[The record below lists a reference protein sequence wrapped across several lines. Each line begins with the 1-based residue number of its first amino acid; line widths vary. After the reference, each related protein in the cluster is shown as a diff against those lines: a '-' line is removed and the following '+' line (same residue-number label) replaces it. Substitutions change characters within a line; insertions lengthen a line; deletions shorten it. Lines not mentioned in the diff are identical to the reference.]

1 MCRKIVEFDRYRN
14 GDMCTIINK
23 LIAFQKSSEFKPD
36 NGAMDDD
43 EQTAVISRS
52 SIGQEIVK
60 STRSLLRVP

>member
-1 MCRKIVEFDRYRN
+1 
-14 GDMCTIINK
+14 MCTIINK
-23 LIAFQKSSEFKPD
+23 LIAFQKSTEFKPD

>member
-1 MCRKIVEFDRYRN
+1 
-14 GDMCTIINK
+14 MCTIINK
-23 LIAFQKSSEFKPD
+23 LIKLVAFQKSSEFKPD

-60 STRSLLRVP
+60 STRSLRVP